1 MRNDSIEN
9 VNTNR
14 EAVNPITEGVIWKQ
28 LLLYFVP
35 LLGASFLQLL
45 YNTADTIIVG
55 RFVGKTALTAVGGSA
70 GQIYAMVTEFMIG
83 VSGGAGVILSQ
94 AYGAKNEKLLDDGL
108 HNAVALALVL

>member
-55 RFVGKTALTAVGGSA
+55 RFVGKTALTAVEA
-70 GQIYAMVTEFMIG
+70 RE
-83 VSGGAGVILSQ
+83 
-94 AYGAKNEKLLDDGL
+94 
-108 HNAVALALVL
+108 

>member
-1 MRNDSIEN
+1 MRNDSIKN

-14 EAVNPITEGVIWKQ
+14 VVNPITEGVIWKQ

-55 RFVGKTALTAVGGSA
+55 RFVGKK
-70 GQIYAMVTEFMIG
+70 QR
-83 VSGGAGVILSQ
+83 
-94 AYGAKNEKLLDDGL
+94 
-108 HNAVALALVL
+108 